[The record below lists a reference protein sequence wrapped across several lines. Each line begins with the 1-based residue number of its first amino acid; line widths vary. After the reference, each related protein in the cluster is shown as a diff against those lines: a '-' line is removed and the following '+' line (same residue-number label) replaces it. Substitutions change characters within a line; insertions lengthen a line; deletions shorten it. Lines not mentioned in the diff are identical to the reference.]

1 MIYIYIERERKSVK
15 VEGFAMSHWSSRTS
29 CDQEVVL
36 VTTSDW
42 GPSPKSDTG
51 LVEVSLEGALGG
63 DKRCGQVDWS

>member
-1 MIYIYIERERKSVK
+1 
-15 VEGFAMSHWSSRTS
+15 MSHWSSRTS

-51 LVEVSLEGALGG
+51 LVEVSLEGAPAGRLI
-63 DKRCGQVDWS
+63 GQDDAREFGSFKGNPT